1 MTLPRLNF
9 AELIA
14 KSVGMQVVFTLSLFL
29 PAGTLAWPT
38 GWVYVAISFVF
49 GIGLTA
55 WLARYDPE
63 LLAERLTGLRKADRK
78 KWDKVFVPI
87 IAVGFFVW
95 LALMG
100 LDAVRFRWSA
110 MPMWLQAT
118 GFLLLLIS
126 CYVFYLTFRENPYLS
141 PAVRIQKE
149 RGQTV
154 VSTGP
159 YRHVRHPMY
168 AGFSLYLVGTALML
182 GSWLGVA
189 SGLLLIAAVARRA
202 VLEERTL
209 QQKLPGYGEYMMRVR
224 YRLIPEVW

>member
-1 MTLPRLNF
+1 MTLPRLDF

-14 KSVGMQVVFTLSLFL
+14 KTVGMQVVFTLSLFL

-63 LLAERLTGLRKADRK
+63 LLAERLIGLRKADRQ

-100 LDAVRFRWSA
+100 LDAARFRWSA
-110 MPMWLQAT
+110 MPMWLQAM

-126 CYVFYLTFRENPYLS
+126 YYVFYLTFRENPYLS

-149 RGQTV
+149 RGQKV

-159 YRHVRHPMY
+159 YRHVRQPMY
-168 AGFSLYLVGTALML
+168 ARFSLYVVGTALML
-182 GSWLGVA
+182 GSWLGVT

-209 QQKLPGYGEYMMRVR
+209 QQELPGYDEYMTRVR
-224 YRLIPEVW
+224 YRLIPEVP

>member
-14 KSVGMQVVFTLSLFL
+14 KTVGMQAVFTLSLFL
-29 PAGTLAWPT
+29 TAGTLAWPT

-87 IAVGFFVW
+87 ISVGFFVW

-100 LDAVRFRWSA
+100 LDAARFRWSA
-110 MPMWLQAT
+110 VPMWLQAI

-126 CYVFYLTFRENPYLS
+126 YYVFYLTFRENPYLS

-149 RGQTV
+149 RGQKV

-168 AGFSLYLVGTALML
+168 AGFSLYVLGTALML

-209 QQKLPGYGEYMMRVR
+209 QQELPGCGEYMMRVR

>member
-14 KSVGMQVVFTLSLFL
+14 KTVGMQVVFTLSLFL

-63 LLAERLTGLRKADRK
+63 LLAERLSGLRKADRK

-100 LDAVRFRWSA
+100 LDAARFRWSA
-110 MPMWLQAT
+110 VPMWLQAI

-126 CYVFYLTFRENPYLS
+126 YYVFYLTFRENPYLS

-149 RGQTV
+149 RGQKV

-168 AGFSLYLVGTALML
+168 AGFSLYVVGTALML

-209 QQKLPGYGEYMMRVR
+209 QQELPGYGEYMMRVR